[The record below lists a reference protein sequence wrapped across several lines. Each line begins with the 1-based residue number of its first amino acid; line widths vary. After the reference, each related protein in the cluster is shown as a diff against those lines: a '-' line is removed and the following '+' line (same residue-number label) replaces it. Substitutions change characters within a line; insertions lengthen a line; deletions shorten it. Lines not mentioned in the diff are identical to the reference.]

1 MRESRANKWATFT
14 HQGAAAVNV
23 SCTSDWQR
31 VFNHLAAVTRVTGM
45 FHMQK
50 TWRAVVSGKKV
61 GKDVESPSEQKLCV
75 LSVGRGY
82 LVSVVT
88 SPAFNGISSES
99 ALIHQISEV
108 TFCNSQQQ
116 YSFAELLT
124 LLWDARAMWSNNW
137 EKYQIFTPFRSLC
150 GCAGCFTGCLKDAVF
165 VTLTFWWNAVPPRL
179 AQSSRH
185 QKLRAFA
192 TYLCNI
198 YDESA
203 NVLAFCDP

>member
-1 MRESRANKWATFT
+1 MSNFHAPGSSSSERILHVRLATCF
-14 HQGAAAVNV
+14 QPF
-23 SCTSDWQR
+23 SCSHSSDWD
-31 VFNHLAAVTRVTGM
+31 VSHAKNTTGGCLRKESWEGC
-45 FHMQK
+45 QY
-50 TWRAVVSGKKV
+50 SEG
-61 GKDVESPSEQKLCV
+61 SPSVQKLCV

-124 LLWDARAMWSNNW
+124 LLWDARAMWSSNW

-165 VTLTFWWNAVPPRL
+165 VTLTF
-179 AQSSRH
+179 
-185 QKLRAFA
+185 
-192 TYLCNI
+192 
-198 YDESA
+198 
-203 NVLAFCDP
+203 